1 MKNKALNT
9 KLSPGFKSKWVAA
22 LRSGN
27 YYQNKD
33 DNNLT
38 HTCEQSYS
46 AIGVALRLAGVRERQ
61 IMDMGEY
68 ASIQYPFFP
77 KELLH
82 GTELNNKITLLENK
96 GMSFTWLAS
105 YIERYL

>member
-1 MKNKALNT
+1 MNNKAPKT
-9 KLSPGFKSKWVAA
+9 KLSSGFKSKWIAA

-27 YYQNKD
+27 YHQNKETGD
-33 DNNLT
+33 LT
-38 HTCEQSYS
+38 HLTDQSYS
-46 AIGVALRLAGVRERQ
+46 AIGVALRLAGVSERQ

-82 GTELNNKITLLENK
+82 GTELNNKITLLEHK
-96 GMSFTWLAS
+96 GMSFSWLAS

>member
-1 MKNKALNT
+1 MNKQAPNT
-9 KLSPGFKSKWVAA
+9 KLSPGFKAKWVAA

-27 YYQNKD
+27 YHQNKGSTL
-33 DNNLT
+33 LT
-38 HTCEQSYS
+38 HPADQSYS
-46 AIGVALRLAGVRERQ
+46 AIGVALRLAGVSDRQ

-82 GTELNNKITLLENK
+82 GTELNNKITLLEDK
-96 GMSFTWLAS
+96 GMSFSWLAS